1 MPEDRPTAA
10 FVLAL
15 IGAIFYTI
23 GGVVMAVVVATA
35 GALGFL
41 VFLGSG
47 PFPALG
53 LLLTAL
59 AIVFI
64 VLAFLGVY
72 WLYTGNKTQVVYGGV
87 LTLVIAIIAFPTIW
101 GFFIGSLLGFIGG
114 ILGLVWKP
122 MPSPVAPIAQPA
134 APVAPAP
141 AAPASEPPSAP
152 AEEPA
157 KEEPVEE

>member
-15 IGAIFYTI
+15 IGAIFHTI
-23 GGVVMAVVVATA
+23 GGIVMATA
-35 GALGFL
+35 GAFIAFL
-41 VFLGSG
+41 VFPG
-47 PFPALG
+47 LG
-53 LLLTAL
+53 LLLTGL

-72 WLYTGNKTQVVYGGV
+72 WLYTGNKTQVTYGGV
-87 LTLVIAIIAFPTIW
+87 LTLVIAVIAFPTIW
-101 GFFIGSLLGFIGG
+101 GFFVGSLLGFIGG
-114 ILGLVWKP
+114 ILGIVWKP
-122 MPSPVAPIAQPA
+122 MPAPVAPVAQPA

-141 AAPASEPPSAP
+141 TAPAPEPPSAP

-157 KEEPVEE
+157 EEEPAEE

>member
-15 IGAIFYTI
+15 IGAIFHTI
-23 GGVVMAVVVATA
+23 GGITMATL
-35 GALGFL
+35 GAFFAFL
-41 VFLGSG
+41 VFPG
-47 PFPALG
+47 LG
-53 LLLTAL
+53 LLLTGL

-72 WLYTGNKTQVVYGGV
+72 WLYTGNKTQVTYGGV
-87 LTLVIAIIAFPTIW
+87 LTLVIAIVAFPTIW

-141 AAPASEPPSAP
+141 AAPVVEPPSAL
-152 AEEPA
+152 A
-157 KEEPVEE
+157 EEPVEEEPVEE